1 VTCTPR
7 VILVAAEADP
17 AGLESDP
24 TRQGDLRMGLVK
36 MLLDIVLHIDVFI
49 DAQMALWGAWMYVV
63 LFIVIFCETGLVVT
77 PFLPG
82 DSLLFA
88 AAAVAARGNSP
99 LNIWLL
105 LAVLLA
111 AAILGDTANYWIG
124 AKLGPRLLRNP
135 DSRILKKEY
144 LDKTHAFFERYGG
157 KAIILGRFVPFV
169 RTFAPFLAGVGEMHY
184 RRFIEFNA
192 VGAVAWVG
200 LFVGSGYFFGRIPI
214 VEKNLTLVL
223 VGVVV
228 VTTIPIVVEYVRTR
242 RADRA
247 AAAAAGPSAR

>member
-1 VTCTPR
+1 MDLLKT
-7 VILVAAEADP
+7 L
-17 AGLESDP
+17 LE
-24 TRQGDLRMGLVK
+24 
-36 MLLDIVLHIDVFI
+36 IVLHIDVFI
-49 DAQMALWGAWMYVV
+49 DGQIHLWGAWMYVV
-63 LFIVIFCETGLVVT
+63 LFLVIFCETGLVVT

-88 AAAVAARGNSP
+88 AAAVAARPNSP
-99 LNIWLL
+99 LDIWIL

-111 AAILGDTANYWIG
+111 AAILGDTVNYWIG
-124 AKLGPRLLRNP
+124 AKLGPRLLKNP
-135 DSRILKKEY
+135 DSKILKKEY

-184 RRFIEFNA
+184 RRFLEFNA
-192 VGAVAWVG
+192 IGGVLWVG

-223 VGVVV
+223 AAVVV
-228 VTTIPIVVEYVRTR
+228 VTTIPIVVEYYRSK
-242 RADRA
+242 RAARLEA
-247 AAAAAGPSAR
+247 AAAAPVSDPDTE

>member
-1 VTCTPR
+1 M
-7 VILVAAEADP
+7 
-17 AGLESDP
+17 
-24 TRQGDLRMGLVK
+24 DLLNT
-36 MLLDIVLHIDVFI
+36 LLQIILHIDVFI
-49 DAQMALWGAWMYVV
+49 DAQIKLWGLWMYVV
-63 LFIVIFCETGLVVT
+63 LFVVIFCETGLVVT

-88 AAAVAARGNSP
+88 AAAVAARAGSP
-99 LNIWLL
+99 LNIWVL
-105 LAVLLA
+105 LAVLVA

-135 DSRILKKEY
+135 NSKVLKKEY

-184 RRFIEFNA
+184 RRFLEYNA
-192 VGAVAWVG
+192 VGGVLWVG
-200 LFVGSGYFFGRIPI
+200 LFVGSGYFFGRIPV

-223 VGVVV
+223 VAVVV
-228 VTTIPIVVEYVRTR
+228 VTTIPIVWEYVRTR

-247 AAAAAGPSAR
+247 AAAKPASPDGAE

>member
-1 VTCTPR
+1 M
-7 VILVAAEADP
+7 D
-17 AGLESDP
+17 
-24 TRQGDLRMGLVK
+24 LVK
-36 MLLDIVLHIDVFI
+36 TLVDIVLHIDTFI
-49 DAQMALWGAWMYVV
+49 NAQMILWGAWMYVV
-63 LFIVIFCETGLVVT
+63 LFLIIFCETGLVVT

-88 AAAVAARGNSP
+88 AAAVAARPGSP
-99 LNIWLL
+99 LNIWIL

-135 DSRILKKEY
+135 DSKILKKEY

-157 KAIILGRFVPFV
+157 KTIILGRFVPFV

-184 RRFIEFNA
+184 GRFLEFNV

-200 LFVGSGYFFGRIPI
+200 LFVASGYFFGALPW

-223 VGVVV
+223 AAVVLI
-228 VTTIPIVVEYVRTR
+228 TTVPIVWEWARTR
-242 RADRA
+242 RADRKA
-247 AAAAAGPSAR
+247 AAVAAADPEES